1 MRPDGGNAA
10 HLWDMLDAAQALQGF
25 VKDRSPEDYVADRM
39 LRGAV
44 ERYIELIA
52 EAAGRISTSYRI
64 AHPDIPWRNII
75 AQREVITHG
84 YGAIKHSLMWKL
96 ASVHVPELIRQLEPL
111 IPAPPPVE
119 E

>member
-1 MRPDGGNAA
+1 
-10 HLWDMLDAAQALQGF
+10 MLDAAQALYGF
-25 VKDRSPEDYVADRM
+25 VKDRSPDDYLSDRM

-64 AHPDIPWRNII
+64 AHPDIPWRSII

-84 YGAIKHSLMWKL
+84 YGAIKHSLLWNL
-96 ASVHVPELIRQLEPL
+96 ATVHVPTLISQLEPL
-111 IPAPPPVE
+111 IPAPPATPE
-119 E
+119 